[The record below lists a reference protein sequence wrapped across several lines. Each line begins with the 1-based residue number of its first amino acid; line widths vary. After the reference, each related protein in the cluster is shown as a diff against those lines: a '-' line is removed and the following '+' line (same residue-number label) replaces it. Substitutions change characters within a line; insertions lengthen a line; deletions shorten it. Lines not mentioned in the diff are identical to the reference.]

1 MRTDERALAVLT
13 TDFPGWHVWCSRDGR
28 GRDWDTAYQI
38 EHDGEDGWHA
48 RRLDGLGGR
57 LAADSPDGL
66 FAAITADYT
75 LKPVPRPEPGA

>member
-1 MRTDERALAVLT
+1 MNGAGAQAGGGVAAAAARDMLEALR
-13 TDFPGWHVWCSRDGR
+13 FH
-28 GRDWDTAYQI
+28 WDTAYQI
-38 EHDGEDGWHA
+38 EHDGEDGWRA